1 MAKALLDFLNS
12 SLLNEVYAETFL
24 GKSSV
29 NGWQKLFFSYKSFQ
43 FLAAV
48 AIATFEIYG

>member
-1 MAKALLDFLNS
+1 MAKDLLDFLNS
-12 SLLNEVYAETFL
+12 PLLNEVYAETFL

-29 NGWQKLFFSYKSFQ
+29 TGWQKWFFLCKSFQ

-48 AIATFEIYG
+48 AIATFEMYG

>member
-1 MAKALLDFLNS
+1 MAKDLLDFLNS
-12 SLLNEVYAETFL
+12 PLLNEVYAETFL

-29 NGWQKLFFSYKSFQ
+29 NGWQKLFFLYKSFQ

-48 AIATFEIYG
+48 AITTFEICG